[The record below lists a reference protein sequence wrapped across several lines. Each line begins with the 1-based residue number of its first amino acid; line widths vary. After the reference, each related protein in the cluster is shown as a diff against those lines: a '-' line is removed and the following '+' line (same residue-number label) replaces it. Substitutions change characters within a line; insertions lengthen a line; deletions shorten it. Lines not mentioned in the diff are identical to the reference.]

1 MPSTCASFCARTESA
16 ASNTRPIGIASEVR
30 ARIKIGASA
39 GFTFRYV
46 GLLTSPAGSWLRA
59 ALIAACTSR
68 AAASMLR
75 LRSNWR
81 TTVVAPSKLLDVIS
95 VTPAMRPNGRSSGVE
110 SEQLGQE
117 QAADERDAERP
128 SQLGAGSAAEGEGQ
142 AAEQRGH
149 RRHHDRAEAEQA
161 RLVDRLGGHLAL
173 LALGVEREVDHHDR
187 VL

>member
-16 ASNTRPIGIASEVR
+16 ASNTRPIGIASDVR

-81 TTVVAPSKLLDVIS
+81 TTVVAPSRLLDVIS
-95 VTPAMRPNGRSSGVE
+95 VTPAIRPNWRSSGVATE
-110 SEQLGQE
+110 DAIVSGLAPGRMACTWMTGNSTCGSEATG
-117 QAADERDAERP
+117 RKR
-128 SQLGAGSAAEGEGQ
+128 
-142 AAEQRGH
+142 
-149 RRHHDRAEAEQA
+149 
-161 RLVDRLGGHLAL
+161 
-173 LALGVEREVDHHDR
+173 
-187 VL
+187 